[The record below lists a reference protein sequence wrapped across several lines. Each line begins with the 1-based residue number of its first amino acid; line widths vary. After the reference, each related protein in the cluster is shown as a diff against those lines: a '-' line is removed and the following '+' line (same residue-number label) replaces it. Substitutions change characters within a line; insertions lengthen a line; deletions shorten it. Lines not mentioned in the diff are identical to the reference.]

1 MQEKQDYEIYN
12 ATLKERNRIAREIH
26 DNVGHVLS
34 RSILMVGAAKIIN
47 KDPGMTAMLKNLED
61 SLNHAMNSIRNSVHD
76 LHDEAVNL
84 EEVEKSLVHEFTF
97 CSVQMVYDMTREV
110 PREVKYCFISITK
123 EAFANIMKH
132 SNATKVQLILR
143 EHPGLY
149 QLCIEDNGTDA
160 FYDPE
165 KSGIGIVNMK
175 ERVNA
180 LGGTIQ
186 IFTDKG
192 FRIFITIPKCG

>member
-1 MQEKQDYEIYN
+1 
-12 ATLKERNRIAREIH
+12 
-26 DNVGHVLS
+26 
-34 RSILMVGAAKIIN
+34 
-47 KDPGMTAMLKNLED
+47 
-61 SLNHAMNSIRNSVHD
+61 
-76 LHDEAVNL
+76 
-84 EEVEKSLVHEFTF
+84 
-97 CSVQMVYDMTREV
+97 MTREV

-149 QLCIEDNGTDA
+149 QLCIEDNGKDA

-165 KSGIGIVNMK
+165 KSSIGIANMK

-180 LGGTIQ
+180 LGGTLQ

>member
-1 MQEKQDYEIYN
+1 MCI
-12 ATLKERNRIAREIH
+12 R
-26 DNVGHVLS
+26 
-34 RSILMVGAAKIIN
+34 
-47 KDPGMTAMLKNLED
+47 D
-61 SLNHAMNSIRNSVHD
+61 S
-76 LHDEAVNL
+76 
-84 EEVEKSLVHEFTF
+84 
-97 CSVQMVYDMTREV
+97 
-110 PREVKYCFISITK
+110 CFISITK

-149 QLCIEDNGTDA
+149 QLCIEDNGKDA

-165 KSGIGIVNMK
+165 KSGIGIANMK

-180 LGGTIQ
+180 LGGTLQ

-192 FRIFITIPKCG
+192 CLLYTSRCV

>member
-1 MQEKQDYEIYN
+1 
-12 ATLKERNRIAREIH
+12 
-26 DNVGHVLS
+26 
-34 RSILMVGAAKIIN
+34 
-47 KDPGMTAMLKNLED
+47 MLFYQYYQRGL
-61 SLNHAMNSIRNSVHD
+61 
-76 LHDEAVNL
+76 
-84 EEVEKSLVHEFTF
+84 
-97 CSVQMVYDMTREV
+97 
-110 PREVKYCFISITK
+110 
-123 EAFANIMKH
+123 ANIMKH

-149 QLCIEDNGTDA
+149 QLCIEDNGKDA

-165 KSGIGIVNMK
+165 KSGIGIANMK

-180 LGGTIQ
+180 LGGTLQ

>member
-1 MQEKQDYEIYN
+1 M
-12 ATLKERNRIAREIH
+12 
-26 DNVGHVLS
+26 
-34 RSILMVGAAKIIN
+34 
-47 KDPGMTAMLKNLED
+47 
-61 SLNHAMNSIRNSVHD
+61 SLHFVRCM
-76 LHDEAVNL
+76 
-84 EEVEKSLVHEFTF
+84 
-97 CSVQMVYDMTREV
+97 MVYDMTREV

-186 IFTDKG
+186 ILRIRDSG
-192 FRIFITIPKCG
+192 FYYNTQMWLRWIPIKIQ

>member
-1 MQEKQDYEIYN
+1 MFYQYYQRGLRK
-12 ATLKERNRIAREIH
+12 
-26 DNVGHVLS
+26 
-34 RSILMVGAAKIIN
+34 
-47 KDPGMTAMLKNLED
+47 
-61 SLNHAMNSIRNSVHD
+61 
-76 LHDEAVNL
+76 
-84 EEVEKSLVHEFTF
+84 
-97 CSVQMVYDMTREV
+97 
-110 PREVKYCFISITK
+110 
-123 EAFANIMKH
+123 IMKH

-149 QLCIEDNGTDA
+149 QLCIEDNGKDA

-165 KSGIGIVNMK
+165 KSGIGIANMK

-180 LGGTIQ
+180 LGGTLQ

>member
-1 MQEKQDYEIYN
+1 M
-12 ATLKERNRIAREIH
+12 
-26 DNVGHVLS
+26 
-34 RSILMVGAAKIIN
+34 
-47 KDPGMTAMLKNLED
+47 
-61 SLNHAMNSIRNSVHD
+61 
-76 LHDEAVNL
+76 
-84 EEVEKSLVHEFTF
+84 EKSLVHEFTF

-149 QLCIEDNGTDA
+149 QLCIED
-160 FYDPE
+160 YDPE
-165 KSGIGIVNMK
+165 KSGIGIANMK

-186 IFTDKG
+186 IFADKG